1 MAAVIVFS
9 EGVMEFILGLSA
21 ATIAIA
27 AFIWFLP
34 ILLIARSKKTSGGE
48 KLVWILLVIF
58 FSWFLWILYALVAPL
73 SPQESQ
79 S

>member
-1 MAAVIVFS
+1 MASVIVFP
-9 EGVMEFILGLSA
+9 EGIMEFLLGLSA

-27 AFIWFLP
+27 AFVWFLP

-73 SPQESQ
+73 SPRESQ

>member
-1 MAAVIVFS
+1 MASIVDFS
-9 EGVMEFILGLSA
+9 EDVMEFLVGLSA

-34 ILLIARSKKTSGGE
+34 ILLIARSKKTGGGE

-73 SPQESQ
+73 SPKESQ
-79 S
+79 I

>member
-1 MAAVIVFS
+1 
-9 EGVMEFILGLSA
+9 MEFLLGLSA
-21 ATIAIA
+21 ATIAIVV
-27 AFIWFLP
+27 FIWCLP
-34 ILLIARSKKTSGGE
+34 ILLIARSNKTSGGE

-73 SPQESQ
+73 SPRESQ

>member
-1 MAAVIVFS
+1 ML
-9 EGVMEFILGLSA
+9 EFILGLSA
-21 ATIAIA
+21 VTLAIA

-58 FSWFLWILYALVAPL
+58 FSWFMWILYALVAPL
-73 SPQESQ
+73 APPEGEV
-79 S
+79 

>member
-1 MAAVIVFS
+1 MVSIIVFS
-9 EGVMEFILGLSA
+9 DGVMEFLVGLSA

-27 AFIWFLP
+27 LFIWFLP

-73 SPQESQ
+73 SPPESQ
-79 S
+79 T

>member
-1 MAAVIVFS
+1 MASIIAIS
-9 EGVMEFILGLSA
+9 EDVMEFLVGLSA
-21 ATIAIA
+21 ATLAIA

-34 ILLIARSKKTSGGE
+34 ILLIARSKKTNGGE

>member
-1 MAAVIVFS
+1 MASVIVFP
-9 EGVMEFILGLSA
+9 EGIMEFLLGLSA
-21 ATIAIA
+21 ATVAIA
-27 AFIWFLP
+27 AFVWFLP

-73 SPQESQ
+73 SPQENRS
-79 S
+79 

>member
-1 MAAVIVFS
+1 MASTIGFLEA
-9 EGVMEFILGLSA
+9 VMEFLVGLSA
-21 ATIAIA
+21 ATVAIA

-73 SPQESQ
+73 SPRESQ
-79 S
+79 T

>member
-1 MAAVIVFS
+1 ML
-9 EGVMEFILGLSA
+9 EFILGLGA
-21 ATIAIA
+21 VTLAIA

-58 FSWFLWILYALVAPL
+58 FSWFIWILYALVAPL
-73 SPQESQ
+73 APPEGET
-79 S
+79 

>member
-1 MAAVIVFS
+1 MASVIVFP
-9 EGVMEFILGLSA
+9 EGIMEFLLGLSA

-27 AFIWFLP
+27 AFVWFLP

-73 SPQESQ
+73 SPQENRS
-79 S
+79 

>member
-1 MAAVIVFS
+1 MASVIVFP
-9 EGVMEFILGLSA
+9 EGIMEFLLGLSA

-27 AFIWFLP
+27 AFVWFLP

-73 SPQESQ
+73 SPQESR

>member
-1 MAAVIVFS
+1 MASIIVFS
-9 EGVMEFILGLSA
+9 EGVMEFLVGLSA

-27 AFIWFLP
+27 LFIWFLP

>member
-1 MAAVIVFS
+1 
-9 EGVMEFILGLSA
+9 MEFLLGLSA

-27 AFIWFLP
+27 VFIWCLP

-73 SPQESQ
+73 SPRESQ